1 MMPIFINKTAISYI
15 EICIP
20 NFDAAN
26 NYEIAFYFCN
36 VEIMRLP
43 LEFDAVCGDLVR
55 FKINVPPC
63 KLQSI
68 TYDAA
73 IMANNT
79 AVLTDLTVSVS
90 QPIDTCICATEMPVA
105 TQPET

>member
-26 NYEIAFYFCN
+26 NYEIAFYYCGT
-36 VEIMRLP
+36 VIMRLP
-43 LEFDAVCGDLVR
+43 LEFVAICGDMVQ
-55 FKINVPPC
+55 FKVDMPPC

-68 TYDAA
+68 TYKAA

-79 AVLTDLTVSVS
+79 AVLTDLLISIS
-90 QPIDTCICATEMPVA
+90 QPIKNCICATEMPVA
-105 TQPET
+105 TQSEL

>member
-26 NYEIAFYFCN
+26 NYEIAFYFC
-36 VEIMRLP
+36 
-43 LEFDAVCGDLVR
+43 
-55 FKINVPPC
+55 

-73 IMANNT
+73 IMANN
-79 AVLTDLTVSVS
+79 AVVLTDLTVSVS
-90 QPIDTCICATEMPVA
+90 QPLNTCICATEIPVA